1 MEQLTTGGKMAKYRK
16 QDARAW
22 ARQHLVGCSGV
33 TIPSYS
39 ADLKRLNE
47 QGIRHDIGLAMEY
60 GYSYTLLC
68 SEVAITPEENA
79 QFTAWAR
86 DTAGGRMGLFFHA
99 AFGTLQENVEAV
111 KLAEKA
117 GADIVLL
124 SYPPQ
129 FWPTSLQEIY
139 DYTKAFCDAT
149 DLAVMLFPIPL
160 WGFER
165 VHPAGMPVEFVR
177 RLLDDIPNIVA
188 IKSEQGFP
196 LVSGLCEMWHH
207 FRDEVVISCP
217 IEGDAIPMMSLMDL
231 QFSGT
236 SNTQWMGGY
245 YPKAFEL
252 ARKGNWEEA
261 MQLFWQMAPAR
272 NANGAAAQT
281 YAGGTGVLNRSMWKY
296 QDWLAGFNGGPL
308 RAPAMR
314 VPDRLMK
321 MLRQGLAASGVTP
334 TSDADSQ
341 FIIGRHP
348 S

>member
-1 MEQLTTGGKMAKYRK
+1 MASYKK
-16 QDARAW
+16 ADARAW
-22 ARQHLVGCSGV
+22 AREHLTGCSAV

-47 QGIRHDIGLAMEY
+47 HGIRHDVELAMEF
-60 GYSYTLLC
+60 GFRYTLLC
-68 SEVAITPEENA
+68 SEVTITPEENA

-86 DTAGGRMGLFFHA
+86 ETAGGRLALFFHA
-99 AFGTLQENVEAV
+99 AFGTLAENIEAV

-129 FWPTSLQEIY
+129 FWPTTEHEIY
-139 DYTKAFCDAT
+139 DYTKTFCDAT

-165 VHPAGMPVEFVR
+165 VHPAGMSLQLVR
-177 RLLDDIPNIVA
+177 RLLDDCPNIVA

-196 LVSGLCEMWHH
+196 LPAGICEMYHH

-217 IEGDAIPMMSLMDL
+217 IEGDAIPLMSLMKL

-236 SNTQWMGGY
+236 SNTAWMSGY

-252 ARKGNWEEA
+252 ARNGQWEEA
-261 MQLFWQMAPAR
+261 MAMYWKVNPAR
-272 NANGAAAQT
+272 SANGAAAQT
-281 YAGGTGVLNRSMWKY
+281 YAGGTGVLNRTMWKY

-314 VPDRLMK
+314 VPDRIMK
-321 MLRQGLAASGVTP
+321 TLRQGLVASGLPVT
-334 TSDADSQ
+334 ADPDSA
-341 FIIGRHP
+341 FMAGRFP
-348 S
+348 C

>member
-1 MEQLTTGGKMAKYRK
+1 MAIYKRS
-16 QDARAW
+16 DARAW
-22 ARQHLVGCSGV
+22 AREHLIGCSSV

-47 QGIRHDIGLAMEY
+47 HGIRHDIELAVKF
-60 GYSYTLLC
+60 GFRYTLLC

-86 DTAGGRMGLFFHA
+86 ETAGGRLGLFFHA
-99 AFGTLQENVEAV
+99 AFGTLAENIHAV
-111 KLAEKA
+111 KLAERA

-129 FWPTSLQEIY
+129 FWPTTEQEIY
-139 DYTKAFCDAT
+139 DYTKTFCDAT

-165 VHPAGMPVEFVR
+165 MHPAGMSAELVR
-177 RLLDDIPNIVA
+177 RLLNDCPNIAA

-196 LVSGLCEMWHH
+196 LPAGLCEMYHH
-207 FRDEVVISCP
+207 FRNEVVISCP
-217 IEGDAIPMMSLMDL
+217 IEGDAIPLMSLMDL

-236 SNTQWMGGY
+236 SNTAWMSGY

-252 ARKGNWEEA
+252 ARGGQWEEA
-261 MQLFWQMAPAR
+261 MAMYWKVNPAR
-272 NANGAAAQT
+272 SANGAAAQT
-281 YAGGTGVLNRSMWKY
+281 YAGGTGVLNRTMWKY

-321 MLRQGLAASGVTP
+321 ALRQGLAASGLPV
-334 TSDADSQ
+334 TSDPDAS
-341 FIIGRHP
+341 FMTGRLP
-348 S
+348 C

>member
-1 MEQLTTGGKMAKYRK
+1 MASYKK
-16 QDARAW
+16 ADARAW
-22 ARQHLVGCSGV
+22 AREYLTGCSAV

-47 QGIRHDIGLAMEY
+47 RGIRHDIELAMEF
-60 GYSYTLLC
+60 GFRYTLLC

-86 DTAGGRMGLFFHA
+86 EAAGDRLGLFFHA
-99 AFGTLQENVEAV
+99 AFGTLAENIEAA

-129 FWPTSLQEIY
+129 FWPTTEQEIY
-139 DYTKAFCDAT
+139 DYTKTFCDAT

-165 VHPAGMPVEFVR
+165 VHPAGMSLDLVR
-177 RLLDDIPNIVA
+177 RLLNDCPNIVA

-196 LVSGLCEMWHH
+196 LPAGICEMYHH

-217 IEGDAIPMMSLMDL
+217 IEGDAIPLMSLMKL

-236 SNTQWMGGY
+236 SNTAWMSGY

-252 ARKGNWEEA
+252 ARNGQWEEA
-261 MQLFWQMAPAR
+261 MAMYWKVNPAR

-281 YAGGTGVLNRSMWKY
+281 YAGGTGVLNRTMWKY

-314 VPDRLMK
+314 VPDRIMK
-321 MLRQGLAASGVTP
+321 TLRQGLMASTLPVT
-334 TSDADSQ
+334 ADPDSA
-341 FIIGRHP
+341 FMAGRFP
-348 S
+348 C

>member
-1 MEQLTTGGKMAKYRK
+1 MAIYKRS
-16 QDARAW
+16 DARAW
-22 ARQHLVGCSGV
+22 AREHLIGCSSV

-47 QGIRHDIGLAMEY
+47 HGIRHDIELAVKF
-60 GYSYTLLC
+60 GFRYTLLC

-86 DTAGGRMGLFFHA
+86 ETAGGRLGLFFHA
-99 AFGTLQENVEAV
+99 AFGTLAENIHAV
-111 KLAEKA
+111 KLAERA

-129 FWPTSLQEIY
+129 FWPTNEQEIY
-139 DYTKAFCDAT
+139 DYTKSFCDAT

-165 VHPAGMPVEFVR
+165 VHPAGMSVQLVR
-177 RLLDDIPNIVA
+177 RLLSDCPNIAA

-196 LVSGLCEMWHH
+196 LPAGLCEMYHH

-217 IEGDAIPMMSLMDL
+217 IEGDAIPLMSLMDL

-236 SNTQWMGGY
+236 SNTAWMTDY
-245 YPKAFEL
+245 YPKAFDL
-252 ARKGNWEEA
+252 ARGGQWEEA
-261 MQLFWQMAPAR
+261 MAMYWKVNPAR
-272 NANGAAAQT
+272 SANGAAAQT
-281 YAGGTGVLNRSMWKY
+281 YAGGTGVLNRTMWKY

-321 MLRQGLAASGVTP
+321 SLRQGLAASGLPVTQD
-334 TSDADSQ
+334 SDAD
-341 FIIGRHP
+341 FMVGRFP
-348 S
+348 C

>member
-1 MEQLTTGGKMAKYRK
+1 MATYRK
-16 QDARAW
+16 SDARAW
-22 ARQHLVGCSGV
+22 ARQHLTGCSAV

-47 QGIRHDIGLAMEY
+47 RGIRHDIELAVRF
-60 GYSYTLLC
+60 GYRYTLLC

-86 DTAGGRMGLFFHA
+86 ETAGDRLGLFFHA
-99 AFGTLQENVEAV
+99 AFGTLAENIEAV

-129 FWPTSLQEIY
+129 FWPTSEQQIY

-149 DLAVMLFPIPL
+149 ELAVMLFPIPL

-165 VHPAGMPVEFVR
+165 VHPAGMSVELVR
-177 RLLDDIPNIVA
+177 RLLKDCPNIAA

-196 LVSGLCEMWHH
+196 LPAGICEMYHH

-217 IEGDAIPMMSLMDL
+217 IEGDAIPLMSLMKL

-236 SNTQWMGGY
+236 SNTAWMSGY
-245 YPKAFEL
+245 YPQAFEL
-252 ARKGNWEEA
+252 ARSGRWEEA
-261 MQLFWQMAPAR
+261 MALYWQVNPAR
-272 NANGAAAQT
+272 NANGAAAQA
-281 YAGGTGVLNRSMWKY
+281 YAGGTGVLNRTMWKY

-321 MLRQGLAASGVTP
+321 MLRQGLVAAGLPVTADP
-334 TSDADSQ
+334 DAA
-341 FIIGRHP
+341 FMAGRHP
-348 S
+348 C

>member
-1 MEQLTTGGKMAKYRK
+1 MPAYSR

-22 ARQHLVGCSGV
+22 ARDNLVGCSAV

-39 ADLKRLNE
+39 ADLASLNE
-47 QGIRHDIGLAMEY
+47 RGIRHDVALAKEF
-60 GYSYTLLC
+60 GYTYTLLC

-86 DTAGGRMGLFFHA
+86 DTAGSKVGLFFHA
-99 AFGTLQENVEAV
+99 AFGTLVENIRAA
-111 KLAEKA
+111 KLAETA

-129 FWPTSLQEIY
+129 FWPTSEQEIY
-139 DYTKAFCDAT
+139 DYTKQFCDAT

-165 VHPAGMPVEFVR
+165 VHPAGMTVQLVR
-177 RLLDDIPNIVA
+177 RLLNDCQNIVA

-196 LVSGLCEMWHH
+196 LPAGICEMYHH

-217 IEGDAIPMMSLMDL
+217 IEGDAIPLMSLMKL

-236 SNTQWMGGY
+236 SNTQWMGNY
-245 YPKAFEL
+245 YPRAFNL
-252 ARKGNWEEA
+252 ARNNEWEAA
-261 MQLFWQMAPAR
+261 MELYWKVNPAR

-281 YAGGTGVLNRSMWKY
+281 YAPGTGVLNRTTWKY

-314 VPDRLMK
+314 VPDRIMS
-321 MLRQGLAASGVTP
+321 MLRQGLATSGQPVTQDP
-334 TSDADSQ
+334 DSA
-341 FIIGRHP
+341 FMLGRHP
-348 S
+348 C